1 MKDEFWMRTWND
13 GHPHFSND
21 LHRGLVW
28 LLASFRRITGRVARP
43 APMSDA
49 QPLPVIQRDAG

>member
-21 LHRGLVW
+21 LHRGLMW
-28 LLASFRRITGRVARP
+28 LLASFRRIAGRVARP
-43 APMSDA
+43 AAMSGA
-49 QPLPVIQRDAG
+49 QPLPVTQRDAG

>member
-1 MKDEFWMRTWND
+1 MKDEIWMRTWND

-28 LLASFRRITGRVARP
+28 LLASFRRIGGRVARP
-43 APMSDA
+43 APMSGA